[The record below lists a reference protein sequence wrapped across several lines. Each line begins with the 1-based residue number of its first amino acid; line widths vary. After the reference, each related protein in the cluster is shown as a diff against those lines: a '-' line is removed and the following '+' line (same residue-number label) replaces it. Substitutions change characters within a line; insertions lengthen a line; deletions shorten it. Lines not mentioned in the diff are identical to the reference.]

1 MICLEGG
8 HLSPG
13 SKAHFEGTEMVL
25 RASIRSGRGDGTP
38 LLMDMGTPIYC
49 SARGGVCVCVC
60 VCREGSAEMIYKLN
74 IRIPVPEEDNVLQ
87 TLGIFA
93 AEAVSVKWPGSS
105 LRGARPLFHQLLWAA
120 STATG

>member
-1 MICLEGG
+1 M
-8 HLSPG
+8 
-13 SKAHFEGTEMVL
+13 
-25 RASIRSGRGDGTP
+25 
-38 LLMDMGTPIYC
+38 
-49 SARGGVCVCVC
+49 C

-105 LRGARPLFHQLLWAA
+105 LWGAGPLFHQLLWAA